1 MFTIIGGDGREYG
14 PATADQIR
22 AWITAGRANL
32 DTKAKAI
39 GSDEWRRL
47 GDYLEFA
54 PAESTPPPLAPVAPV
69 ASAAPGVTDAPA
81 GAELASRGMRFLAA
95 FIDGVLEWLCWM
107 PATIATMR
115 VVAEQ
120 IQAGHQ
126 PSWMSMMQVA
136 QASFAR
142 ALPWL
147 AALAIIQCALIGT
160 RGQSIGKLLCRLR
173 IVRHRDG
180 APAGFLHGVLLRSVL
195 PTALDQVP
203 LLGKLFWIVDSCF
216 IFGEEKRCVHDY
228 IGDTK
233 VVKA

>member
-1 MFTIIGGDGREYG
+1 MFTIIGGDGKEYG
-14 PATADQIR
+14 PATAEQIR

-54 PAESTPPPLAPVAPV
+54 PAEATPPPLAP
-69 ASAAPGVTDAPA
+69 TYAPA
-81 GAELASRGMRFLAA
+81 VVAAGPAPASRGMRLLAA
-95 FIDGVLEWLCWM
+95 LIDGVLEWICWL
-107 PATIATMR
+107 PATMATMR
-115 VVAEQ
+115 MFAEQ

-126 PSWMSMMQVA
+126 PSFTSMMEVA
-136 QASFAR
+136 GTSFER
-142 ALPWL
+142 AVPWL
-147 AALAIIQCALIGT
+147 AVLAILQCALIGT
-160 RGQSIGKLLCRLR
+160 RGQSVGKLLCGLR
-173 IVRHRDG
+173 IVRNRD
-180 APAGFLHGVLLRSVL
+180 AASAGFLHGVLLRSVV
-195 PTALDQVP
+195 PTVIDYIP